1 MMKPATI
8 AEQVGFWERRRRSG
22 ERIRALL
29 FMQMGDKLR
38 KKNKRERRRSIFLIF
53 LQVLAAVAI
62 TAVLTVLCSLLQSM
76 FYVPLDRNMLAAMF
90 LVTQLVSILA
100 NTGTIQNVLFTDR
113 ENSMLLTFPCTFNE
127 IAISKLLLFFLR
139 ELKKNCFFLL
149 PFLVAFAIA
158 TKQGGAFY
166 LFATLAYVLLS
177 ALPILVACVL
187 SIVFLYGKRW
197 LQSKPVLYVIT
208 LIIGFSALFYVAY
221 QLLLFLPSPIRF
233 IQEYESYI
241 KGITSA
247 VATVARFSLHY
258 GALADILTGGGGTG
272 LDWMILLGSTVIIAV
287 GGISIL
293 IPFYFRAV
301 SSSAERSTRQKRVR
315 VRVHEDSPLTEGNEK
330 HTRFSLYRTFL
341 RKELIITVRDVQ
353 KLSATITSFFV
364 LPIVS
369 FAMNYIL
376 ASINMNPLGDFMT
389 IAFNLM
395 ISASLLAAFNT
406 DCACALSMEGLE
418 FCVLKT
424 APSNTMSI
432 AWAKITVTLLSN
444 IVSITT
450 TAVMLYTIMP
460 ILTDAK
466 ISITLPNLLLMTL
479 TLLLLA
485 AGVVLWSFQLDVRKP
500 QFLEY
505 ASKGAAGVVD
515 NPNVGKATL
524 FGFITA
530 TLSGVLT
537 LLLLYDDYTTG
548 WMRIVGL
555 AAAFCAARAFLFYR
569 NLQVYFHEIEL

>member
-8 AEQVGFWERRRRSG
+8 AEQVGFWERRRRSAD
-22 ERIRALL
+22 RIRALL

-38 KKNKRERRRSIFLIF
+38 KKNTRERRRSIFLIF
-53 LQVLAAVAI
+53 LQVLAAIAV
-62 TAVLTVLCSLLQSM
+62 TAVLTVLCYLLQSM
-76 FYVPLDRNMLAAMF
+76 FFVPLDRNMLAAMF
-90 LVTQLVSILA
+90 LLTQLVSILA

-149 PFLVAFAIA
+149 PFLVAFGIS
-158 TKQGGAFY
+158 TGQGAGFY
-166 LFATLAYVLLS
+166 LFSLLAYLLLS

-187 SIVFLYGKRW
+187 SIVFLYSKRW
-197 LQSKPVLYVIT
+197 LQSKPVLYV
-208 LIIGFSALFYVAY
+208 LVLVLGFSAIFYLAY
-221 QLLLFLPSPIRF
+221 RLLILLPDPLSF
-233 IQEYESYI
+233 IKEYENYMR
-241 KGITSA
+241 KITNA
-247 VATVARFSLHY
+247 VAFVARYALHY
-258 GALADILTGGGGTG
+258 GSLADILTLGGGIW
-272 LDWMILLGSTVIIAV
+272 LDWVILLGSSAVIAV

-315 VRVHEDSPLTEGNEK
+315 ARTHEVSRLTEGGERQS
-330 HTRFSLYRTFL
+330 RFGLYRTFL
-341 RKELIITVRDVQ
+341 HKELIITVRDVQ
-353 KLSATITSFFV
+353 KLSLTITSFFV

-369 FAMNYIL
+369 FAMNHIL
-376 ASINMNPLGDFMT
+376 DTINTNPLGDFMV

-444 IVSITT
+444 LIAVAA
-450 TAVMLYTIMP
+450 TAVMLYFT
-460 ILTDAK
+460 TE
-466 ISITLPNLLLMTL
+466 ITLINLLLLTL
-479 TLLLLA
+479 TLILLA
-485 AGVVLWSFQLDVRKP
+485 AGVVLWSFEMDVRRP

-505 ASKGAAGVVD
+505 ASKGASGVVD
-515 NPNVGKATL
+515 NPNVGKAAL
-524 FGFITA
+524 FGFLTA
-530 TLSGVLT
+530 TLGGVLS
-537 LLLLYDDYTTG
+537 LLLLYDDYITG
-548 WMRIVGL
+548 WVRIVAL